1 MLVVEGIDAAG
12 MALAAHIIDCAHHIE
27 RILEFAVIFE
37 ECKQRGELFGGEEVL
52 LADFV
57 FAVNHDEL
65 IFAADG
71 EACGLGQLLCGDGNG
86 VRQTVTVF
94 IPHNL
99 LERLGF
105 LLVCKVAAFGF
116 ERFHHCIV
124 NGSVNHQV
132 AVAGAAGAKVGIL
145 ADAGVHGR
153 FLYVRGLVDNHRG
166 VARAGAVSR
175 GAGAVSGFDHR
186 PAACGDDKVRTRHQ
200 LFGDG
205 DAGLFDA
212 LENVRRGA
220 FPHERFAHD
229 VNGFFRDA
237 LGTRMGRE
245 NHNVTGLNGING
257 LADRGDDRI
266 RRGDK
271 GSDDAHGLCI
281 LGNAFFR
288 DFFDHAH
295 TLCTQCIA
303 QDTLGLVALADFADR
318 VAQASLFNCLIGK
331 RLPGLQVDNGPG
343 HSLNQLID
351 ALLIVCFND
360 LRGGLR
366 AGEQIV
372 QHFDFFQ
379 RDFSFCHGND
389 APFRMLSGAF
399 VCFLFRGA

>member
-1 MLVVEGIDAAG
+1 

-37 ECKQRGELFGGEEVL
+37 ERKQRGELFGGEEVL

-71 EACGLGQLLCGDGNG
+71 EAGGLRELLCGDGNG
-86 VRQTVTVF
+86 VRQTVAVF

-99 LERLGF
+99 LERLCF

-116 ERFHHCIV
+116 ERFNHCVV

-205 DAGLFDA
+205 DAGLF
-212 LENVRRGA
+212 
-220 FPHERFAHD
+220 
-229 VNGFFRDA
+229 
-237 LGTRMGRE
+237 
-245 NHNVTGLNGING
+245 G

-288 DFFDHAH
+288 DFFDHAY

-351 ALLIVCFND
+351 ALLIVCLND